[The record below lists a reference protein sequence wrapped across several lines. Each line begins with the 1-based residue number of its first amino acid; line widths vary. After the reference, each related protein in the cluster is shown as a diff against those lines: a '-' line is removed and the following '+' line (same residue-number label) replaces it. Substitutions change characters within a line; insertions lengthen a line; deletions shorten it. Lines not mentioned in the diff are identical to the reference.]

1 MSAENN
7 LNQAPQPGTTR
18 LHYTGQNI
26 GSIDFQHP
34 QSGQFY
40 QGGKNTR
47 DEYQDVPK
55 ADAAWLVSTGRF
67 VVVEIP
73 AEATWTVAQRD
84 EALLKMQQA
93 AEQAQ
98 AEADKAAADAQAAD
112 REAALQLE
120 QQNQAALADE
130 QAQAEKAAADEQAQ
144 ADAQTSTSKS
154 GSKKN
159 S

>member
-1 MSAENN
+1 MSAENT
-7 LNQAPQPGTTR
+7 LDQAPQAGTTR
-18 LHYTGQNI
+18 LRYTGQNI

-55 ADAAWLVSTGRF
+55 ADAAWLISTGRF
-67 VVVEIP
+67 VAVEIP

-84 EALLKMQQA
+84 AELQKMQQA

-98 AEADKAAADAQAAD
+98 RDADKAAADAQAAD
-112 REAALQLE
+112 RQAALQLE
-120 QQNQAALADE
+120 QQNQAALAAE
-130 QAQAEKAAADEQAQ
+130 QAQAADKAAADEQT
-144 ADAQTSTSKS
+144 QTSRTA
-154 GSKKN
+154 SKKN
-159 S
+159 NS